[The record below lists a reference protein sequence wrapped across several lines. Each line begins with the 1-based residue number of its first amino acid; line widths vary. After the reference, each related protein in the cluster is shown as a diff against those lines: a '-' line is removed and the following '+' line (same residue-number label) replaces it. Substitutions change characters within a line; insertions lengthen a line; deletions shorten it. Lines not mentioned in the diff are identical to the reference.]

1 MTRPSPEELL
11 GETARLA
18 YHLHWPLETILDL
31 EHADRRR
38 FLAEAEGLAAES
50 APVYEF
56 AALPE
61 PEPLQYEQ
69 PHEHEH
75 EHEYEYEY
83 EFEE

>member
-18 YHLHWPLETILDL
+18 YHLHWPLDTILDL

-38 FLAEAEGLAAES
+38 FLAEAEALVVAS

-56 AALPE
+56 EGLPA
-61 PEPLQYEQ
+61 PEPLQYD
-69 PHEHEH
+69 P
-75 EHEYEYEY
+75 EYQ
-83 EFEE
+83 FEE